1 LHKRSKMNPNRFGL
15 LLICLAVLLAMTGCK
30 EPGGQAVPAG
40 SAKANGA
47 YLEHFGE
54 PPTPEQGTCFARVG
68 YFPLAGEPDRVRA
81 VPLFIF
87 REEGQLAH
95 LLAAFS
101 RGEWEFSPQ
110 SGLRNPFPPDST
122 IRVTG
127 QEGDTITI
135 DLVMPG
141 ADQSSPDF
149 QGMIAAVV
157 ETVLQ
162 FEEINRVFITVAGM
176 PLAQMPGDGFR
187 HDPGRIAPVGS
198 PLPLMVGGNWE
209 PDQENPEE
217 IFINFDR
224 PVVIQE
230 IRLLDAAGQE
240 LQGEY
245 FRTGFD
251 MTVVLLPAAPQIFRE
266 GMTVRV
272 AWQVTD
278 RQGRTGSGT
287 QDFILKRFDHEDGQS
302 LPTP

>member
-1 LHKRSKMNPNRFGL
+1 MNLNRWFGQV
-15 LLICLAVLLAMTGCK
+15 LICLAVLLAMTGCK
-30 EPGGQAVPAG
+30 EPDRQAVPTG
-40 SAKANGA
+40 SAKANSA

-54 PPTPEQGTCFARVG
+54 PPTPAQGTCFARVG

-101 RGEWEFSPQ
+101 SGVWEFSPQ
-110 SGLRNPFPPDST
+110 SGLQNPFPPDST

-127 QEGDTITI
+127 REGDRVTI
-135 DLVMPG
+135 DLVAPG
-141 ADQSSPDF
+141 ADRSSPGF
-149 QGMIAAVV
+149 QGMIAALV

-162 FEEINRVFITVAGM
+162 FEEINRVFVTVAGA
-176 PLAQMPGDGFR
+176 PLAQMPGEGFR
-187 HDPGRIAPVGS
+187 HDPGRIARVGS

-209 PDQENPEE
+209 PDQEDPEE

-251 MTVVLLPAAPQIFRE
+251 MTVVFQPASPQTFRE
-266 GMTVRV
+266 GITLRV
-272 AWQVTD
+272 AWRVSD
-278 RQGRTGSGT
+278 RLNRTGSGA
-287 QDFILKRFDHEDGQS
+287 QDFILKRYDHEEE
-302 LPTP
+302 LPLPNPPERY